1 MKKYL
6 KKHLWENRWNIKGE
20 VIKEALDHESPKLFF
35 EDLLQHWCVSW
46 MVWKLIYYVDT
57 HKFFDKHYDEIEE
70 IRNELIDEGIMPNDF
85 PKWDLKNDFAW
96 LAFEHRAYEIYN
108 ELENEG
114 W

>member
-6 KKHLWENRWNIKGE
+6 QKLLRENRWTIKE
-20 VIKEALDHESPKLFF
+20 AVIKEALSSESPKAFF
-35 EDLLQHWCVSW
+35 EDLLQHGCVSW
-46 MVWKLIYYVDT
+46 MVWSLIYYKDT
-57 HKFFDKHYDEIEE
+57 HEFFDKHYDEIED
-70 IRNELIDEGIMPNDF
+70 IRNELQDEGIMPQDF
-85 PKWDLKNDFAW
+85 PKGDLKNDFAW